1 MLLSPL
7 SLLLLISL
15 LPSPASNGLLPAESM
30 PLDLSGA
37 LNLSL
42 EYSKTE
48 MWSDTSLTA
57 RPLAHFMQH
66 DFSPESRIET
76 EWSQWSWAIGQY
88 LARDIHSELEA
99 GLWSSRNDL
108 KEILLQNLPMIQI
121 QKLPLDFPLDASF
134 QPLGTDPLLHAPA
147 WWVPMQAGDLAST
160 VSLWACDRS
169 VDLRSEQDQR
179 IRAGVGLTLDL
190 SSGSQWDCRIT
201 GNVDQSGEAGILL
214 QFCWH

>member
-1 MLLSPL
+1 
-7 SLLLLISL
+7 
-15 LPSPASNGLLPAESM
+15 M

-48 MWSDTSLTA
+48 LWSDTIMSERT
-57 RPLAHFMQH
+57 LAHFMEH
-66 DFSPESRIET
+66 GFSQESRIET
-76 EWSQWSWAIGQY
+76 EWSQWSWAIGQH
-88 LARDIHSELEA
+88 LARDIHSELKA
-99 GLWSSRNDL
+99 GPWSNRNDL
-108 KEILLQNLPMIQI
+108 KEILLENMHGFQMQF
-121 QKLPLDFPLDASF
+121 LPLDFPLDASF
-134 QPLGTDPLLHAPA
+134 LPLGTDPLLHAPA
-147 WWVPMQAGDLAST
+147 WWGPMQAGDLAST

-169 VDLRSEQDQR
+169 TDLRTEQGQP

-190 SSGSQWDCRIT
+190 FSGSEWDCRIT